1 MRAYRSRWA
10 RGAAALALIVGLAGG
25 RTLGAPASSPA
36 AAAGG
41 QVNAPAARPATAA
54 DSAQEAA
61 GPDADDYQAA
71 AALVEGNL
79 LALLRNADVTPHWL
93 AADLGTPGFWY
104 GRDGDSG
111 PELAIFDLETQSRR
125 PAFDHARMA
134 AAIFEA
140 LTAADAPTG
149 ERDKASLEGLLGLSL
164 SSDLATLTAR
174 HGAHRVTC
182 SVADFG
188 CAAAAITPP
197 EPGLLPSPDGARAAF
212 TRDDNLFWRD
222 LKNGL
227 EAGLTHDGKPYFSYG
242 KWPDSSL
249 LTVVARKTGLRQPP
263 YLSSWSPDS
272 RYLLAPRIDERL
284 LEAVPFVEWVPTD
297 GSRRP
302 VVHLLREPVA
312 GDEDEMGVGW
322 FLFDTE
328 EGGRVQVELDGAS
341 LPEGIDTPGLGG
353 GVIGWDLERNRLYM
367 LGSAYA
373 GKSAALVAV
382 DVESG
387 KATPVVWETNETRV
401 EANTHIYNR
410 PNVRLVRGPNDER
423 RVLWYSDRTGWGHL
437 YLYELAG
444 DDTADLVGTVTA
456 GDWTVLDIIHVD
468 EGGQQVYFTGGGRE
482 PGDPYLRHLYRASF
496 DSGSLGGGEVTL
508 LTANEADHHFE
519 PAPVPMMQV
528 LFGLAPPPPRIRP
541 DLGVFLDT
549 YSTVD
554 RPPVTVLRST
564 KDGKVLA
571 EIEQADA
578 SRLFEAGFVPPERR
592 AFVAA
597 DGETE
602 VYSVYFAPQREVDG
616 HRHPVIDAVYGGP
629 QVFVAP
635 RNFVQAVGARNPAA
649 EPALARLGFAVVVT
663 DGRGTPGRS
672 SAFRDAGY
680 PEFTQVGVDDHV
692 AVIRQWAELKPEMDP
707 ERVGIY
713 GWSWG
718 GTFTAQAILSRP
730 DFYDVAVSGAGVYDY
745 AAIYPGFEAFTG
757 PAVYSDGGRT
767 RTRPDEAPKSWEPL
781 DITAMAGNLEGR
793 LLIVYGDMDE
803 NVPPAQAFRLVDAL
817 IQANKPYDL
826 LYLPNRNHGGGA
838 EPYALLRTWDY
849 FVEHLLGVQPPR
861 DVTFEVKPA
870 AMVF

>member
-1 MRAYRSRWA
+1 VRAYRSRWA
-10 RGAAALALIVGLAGG
+10 RGAAALALVLGLA
-25 RTLGAPASSPA
+25 
-36 AAAGG
+36 
-41 QVNAPAARPATAA
+41 ATGTVAV
-54 DSAQEAA
+54 AQEAA

-79 LALLRNADVTPHWL
+79 LALLRNAEVTPHWL

-111 PELAIFDLETQSRR
+111 PELVVFDLETRSRR

-134 AAIFEA
+134 ASIFKA
-140 LTAADAPTG
+140 LADADGLPG
-149 ERDKASLEGLLGLSL
+149 EREGSLEGLQGLSL
-164 SSDLATLTAR
+164 SDDLTTLTAR
-174 HGAHRVTC
+174 HYLHQVTC
-182 SVADFG
+182 SVADFR
-188 CAAAAITPP
+188 CEAAPITPP

-212 TRDDNLFWRD
+212 ARDDNLFVRD
-222 LKNGL
+222 LTFGS
-227 EAGLTHDGKPYFSYG
+227 ETRLTHDGKPWFSYG

-249 LTVVARKTGLRQPP
+249 LTVVSRKTGLRQPP

-272 RYLLAPRIDERL
+272 RYLLAPRVDERL
-284 LEAVPFVEWVPTD
+284 LETVPFVEWVPTD

-302 VVHLLREPVA
+302 VVHLLREPIA
-312 GDEDEMGVGW
+312 GDEDEMGVDW
-322 FLFDTE
+322 FLFDSE
-328 EGGRVQVELDGAS
+328 KGGRVRVEFDGAS
-341 LPEGIDTPGLGG
+341 LPEEMDTPALGG

-401 EANTHIYNR
+401 EANTHMYNR
-410 PNVRLVRGPNDER
+410 PDVRLVRGPNDER

-444 DDTADLVGTVTA
+444 DDSADLVGTVTA

-468 EGGQQVYFTGGGRE
+468 EAGRQVYFTGGGRE

-496 DSGSLGGGEVTL
+496 DPAELRGGEVTL

-564 KDGKVLA
+564 EDGKVLA
-571 EIEQADA
+571 EVEKADA
-578 SRLFEAGFVPPERR
+578 SVLFEAGFVAPERR

-602 VYSVYFAPQREVDG
+602 VYSVYFAPRREVEG
-616 HRHPVIDAVYGGP
+616 GRHPVIDAVYGGP
-629 QVFVAP
+629 QVAGRHLRLVLGRDVHRPGHPQPGGLLRRGRLRRRRLRLRRYLPGLRGVHRPCRVLRRRQDPDPARRGAEELGTARHHRDGREPRGAAP
-635 RNFVQAVGARNPAA
+635 DRLRRHGRERAAGPGLPPRRRADQGEQALR
-649 EPALARLGFAVVVT
+649 PALPSEPQPRRRRRAVRPAPHMGLLRRAPARHRAAARRDL
-663 DGRGTPGRS
+663 RGQ
-672 SAFRDAGY
+672 AGGY
-680 PEFTQVGVDDHV
+680 RFLTG
-692 AVIRQWAELKPEMDP
+692 
-707 ERVGIY
+707 
-713 GWSWG
+713 
-718 GTFTAQAILSRP
+718 RP
-730 DFYDVAVSGAGVYDY
+730 DAQDSREVNSRQERS
-745 AAIYPGFEAFTG
+745 I
-757 PAVYSDGGRT
+757 
-767 RTRPDEAPKSWEPL
+767 DE
-781 DITAMAGNLEGR
+781 
-793 LLIVYGDMDE
+793 
-803 NVPPAQAFRLVDAL
+803 
-817 IQANKPYDL
+817 
-826 LYLPNRNHGGGA
+826 
-838 EPYALLRTWDY
+838 
-849 FVEHLLGVQPPR
+849 
-861 DVTFEVKPA
+861 
-870 AMVF
+870 

>member
-1 MRAYRSRWA
+1 MGTCCRRRAP
-10 RGAAALALIVGLAGG
+10 GTV
-25 RTLGAPASSPA
+25 
-36 AAAGG
+36 
-41 QVNAPAARPATAA
+41 ATALTLCQIA
-54 DSAQEAA
+54 VVTGAQEAA

-93 AADLGTPGFWY
+93 DADLETTGFWY
-104 GRDGDSG
+104 GRDGEAS
-111 PELAIFDLETQSRR
+111 PELAVFDLETRSRR

-134 AAIFEA
+134 AAISDA
-140 LTAADAPTG
+140 LAAAGAATG
-149 ERDKASLEGLLGLSL
+149 ERDAASLEGLQGLSL
-164 SSDLATLTAR
+164 TDDLATFTAR
-174 HGAHRVTC
+174 HDLHRVTC

-188 CAAAAITPP
+188 CEAEAITPP
-197 EPGLLPSPDGARAAF
+197 EPGLLASPDGNHAAF
-212 TRDDNLFWRD
+212 TRDDNLFVRN
-222 LKNGL
+222 LKTG
-227 EAGLTHDGKPYFSYG
+227 EETRLTHDGKPYLSYG

-249 LTVVARKTGLRQPP
+249 LTVVTRKTGLRQPP
-263 YLSSWSPDS
+263 YLSSWSPDN

-302 VVHLLREPVA
+302 VVHLLREPIA
-312 GDEDEMGVGW
+312 GDEDEMGVDW

-328 EGGRVQVELDGAS
+328 KGGRVQVEFDSAS

-353 GVIGWDLERNRLYM
+353 VIGWDLERNRLYTRAA
-367 LGSAYA
+367 AYA

-382 DVESG
+382 DIESG
-387 KATPVVWETNETRV
+387 KAVPVVWETNETRV
-401 EANTHIYNR
+401 EANTHMYNR
-410 PNVRLVRGPNDER
+410 PNVRIVRGPNEER
-423 RVLWYSDRTGWGHL
+423 RVLWYSDRAGWGHL

-444 DDTADLVGTVTA
+444 DDSADLVGTVTA

-468 EGGQQVYFTGGGRE
+468 EDGQQVYFTGGGRE
-482 PGDPYLRHLYRASF
+482 AGDPYLRHLYRAPF
-496 DSGSLGGGEVTL
+496 DPAELRGGEVTL

-564 KDGKVLA
+564 RDGKVLA
-571 EIEQADA
+571 EVEKADA
-578 SRLFEAGFVPPERR
+578 SALFEAGFVPPERR

-616 HRHPVIDAVYGGP
+616 GRHPVIDAVYGGP

-635 RNFVQAVGARNPAA
+635 RNFIQAVGARNPAA

-680 PEFTQVGVDDHV
+680 PEFTQVGVEDHV
-692 AVIRQWAELKPEMDP
+692 AVIRQWAELKSEMDP

-817 IQANKPYDL
+817 IKANKPYDL

-849 FVEHLLGVQPPR
+849 FVEHLLGAEPPR

-870 AMVF
+870 ATVF

>member
-1 MRAYRSRWA
+1 MSGSARAYRSRWA
-10 RGAAALALIVGLAGG
+10 CGVLAPALVLGLA
-25 RTLGAPASSPA
+25 AV
-36 AAAGG
+36 AAG
-41 QVNAPAARPATAA
+41 
-54 DSAQEAA
+54 AQETA

-71 AALVEGNL
+71 SALVEGNL
-79 LALLRNADVTPHWL
+79 LALLRNAEVTPHWL
-93 AADLGTPGFWY
+93 AADAGTTGFWY
-104 GRDGDSG
+104 GRDGEAG
-111 PELAIFDLETQSRR
+111 PEVVVFDLETRSRR

-134 AAIFEA
+134 ASIAEA
-140 LTAADAPTG
+140 LATAGGSAAEGDEEGGESTPT
-149 ERDKASLEGLLGLSL
+149 LEGLLGLSL
-164 SSDLATLTAR
+164 SDDLATLSAR
-174 HGAHRVTC
+174 HGAHRITC
-182 SVADFG
+182 SVADFD
-188 CAAAAITPP
+188 CAAEAIKPP
-197 EPGLLPSPDGARAAF
+197 EPGLLPSPDGVRAAF
-212 TRDDNLFWRD
+212 TRDDNLFVRH
-222 LKNGL
+222 L
-227 EAGLTHDGKPYFSYG
+227 ETGEETRLTHDGKTYFSYG

-249 LTVVARKTGLRQPP
+249 LTVAARKTGLRQPP

-272 RYLLAPRIDERL
+272 RFLLAPRMDERL

-302 VVHLLREPVA
+302 VVHLLREPIA
-312 GDEDEMGVGW
+312 GDEDEMDVDW
-322 FLFDTE
+322 FLFDTKK
-328 EGGRVQVELDGAS
+328 GGRVLVDFEGAS
-341 LPEGIDTPGLGG
+341 LPDETDRPGLGA
-353 GVIGWDLERNRLYM
+353 VIGWDLERNRVYLRA
-367 LGSAYA
+367 GGYA
-373 GKSAALVAV
+373 GKSGALVAI

-387 KATPVVWETNETRV
+387 KATPVIWETNETRV
-401 EANTHIYNR
+401 ESNTHMYNR
-410 PNVRLVRGPNDER
+410 PNIRLVRGPDDER
-423 RVLWYSDRTGWGHL
+423 RVLWYSDRSGWGHL
-437 YLYELAG
+437 YVYELA
-444 DDTADLVGTVTA
+444 DDDSADLVGTVTS

-468 EGGQQVYFTGGGRE
+468 EAGQQVYFTGGGRE
-482 PGDPYLRHLYRASF
+482 PGRDPYLRHLYRASF
-496 DSGSLGGGEVTL
+496 DPASPRAGEVVL
-508 LTANEADHHFE
+508 LTANDADHHFE
-519 PAPVPMMQV
+519 PAPVPMMEA

-549 YSTVD
+549 WSTVD

-564 KDGKVLA
+564 EDGKVLA
-571 EIEQADA
+571 EVEQADA
-578 SRLFEAGFVPPERR
+578 SALFEAGFVPPERR
-592 AFVAA
+592 AFLAA

-602 VYSVYFAPQREVDG
+602 VYSVYFAPQREVEG
-616 HRHPVIDAVYGGP
+616 GRHPVIDAVYGGP
-629 QVFVAP
+629 QVYVAP
-635 RNFVQAVGARNPAA
+635 RNFVQAVGARNPSA

-680 PEFTQVGVDDHV
+680 PEFTQVGVEDHV
-692 AVIRQWAELKPEMDP
+692 AAIRQWAELKPEMDP

-793 LLIVYGDMDE
+793 LLLVYGDMDE
-803 NVPPAQAFRLVDAL
+803 NVPPAQAFRMVDAL
-817 IQANKPYDL
+817 IKANKPYDL

-849 FVEHLLGVQPPR
+849 FVEHLLGVEPPR

-870 AMVF
+870 ATVF